1 MRVKAEKMMKDYK
14 SLKMELQVTEM
25 QLGRFQGISE
35 EDVISM
41 MTFSHPDNDERVQ
54 TSSLSDKTAKI
65 ALNYKKVI
73 ERENDEW
80 YDFLWNRYRKLTEEI
95 SFFEDSVHNLKSVPP
110 QFVMDMVGGADT
122 WDDLAAKYN
131 ISRRSV
137 GNYRKMAV
145 KELDVM
151 YGLREKC
158 VAEYM
163 LS

>member
-1 MRVKAEKMMKDYK
+1 MMA
-14 SLKMELQVTEM
+14 
-25 QLGRFQGISE
+25 
-35 EDVISM
+35 
-41 MTFSHPDNDERVQ
+41 FSHPDNDERVQ

-65 ALNYKKVI
+65 ALNYKKVM

-80 YDFLWNRYRKLTEEI
+80 YDFLLDRHRKLSEEI
-95 SFFEDSVHNLKSVPP
+95 SFFEDSVRNLRSVPP
-110 QFVMDMVGGADT
+110 QFVMDMVSGEDT
-122 WDDLAAKYN
+122 WEDLATKYH

-158 VAEYM
+158 MAEYM